1 MSSTACYRPLRAHV
15 LSNRTGPREVTH
27 RTRIGRSLCAPT
39 FSFLVHIHIITAAT
53 SHATA
58 SASLRSALDV
68 TTHGT
73 SERRAGSAATISLGL
88 GLVALPL
95 VGGLALCGPG
105 VYGGDFVLEGG
116 VDEAVALERREAL
129 ELRGDDERGEGLAA
143 AACKGRLTVS
153 DGSRCLF
160 YSPCSRRCV

>member
-1 MSSTACYRPLRAHV
+1 M
-15 LSNRTGPREVTH
+15 
-27 RTRIGRSLCAPT
+27 
-39 FSFLVHIHIITAAT
+39 
-53 SHATA
+53 
-58 SASLRSALDV
+58 
-68 TTHGT
+68 TTHGA
-73 SERRAGSAATISLGL
+73 SERRAGSTTASLGL

-143 AACKGRLTVS
+143 AACAGR
-153 DGSRCLF
+153 
-160 YSPCSRRCV
+160 